1 MESFNVNK
9 VNQLYM
15 NTRVDLA
22 QHLCKQDI
30 NLHLPSC
37 YQTQA
42 IFKVVFE
49 QAFSTEC
56 SLKLGITLLQQTL
69 VAPQC

>member
-15 NTRVDLA
+15 STRVDLA

-30 NLHLPSC
+30 KHHLPSC
-37 YQTQA
+37 YQIQA
-42 IFKVVFE
+42 IFKAVFE

-56 SLKLGITLLQQTL
+56 SIKLGITLLQQTL